1 MPELLRMPEIAAS
14 TTSAVLAGWPVAVNA
29 RFSAQDVI
37 ATVETDK
44 AVVDVEAEA
53 DGVILRTLV
62 GEGVEVEV
70 GTAIALLARPGE
82 TVDDVDA
89 ALAALGVSVGNG
101 GGPAATPAVVTT
113 PPAGNGVLRR
123 FASPLARRLAAES
136 GLLVTDLVGTG
147 PGGRIVRRDVE
158 AALAQRVTHEEADVH
173 DASPALLG
181 TPAPALDV
189 PDSPTPAPTPRP
201 APAPVA
207 QETAGYTDQ
216 PLSRMRKAVA
226 ARLTESKATAPH
238 FYVRGVA
245 RVDALLQMRADLNDG
260 ADVRI
265 SVNDLVVKAV
275 ARAHQLVPEMNVVW
289 TGEAIRSF
297 TGVDVSVAVAT
308 ERGLLTPVLTSVE
321 RRSITDV
328 ARATQDFVA
337 RAREGRLQQSELE
350 GGSVTVTNLGMYG
363 VDEFAAIINPPQAA
377 ILAVGAARQ
386 EAVVTDGRV
395 EVATVLRM
403 TLSVDHRPVDGAVAA
418 RWMSAFVTL
427 LERPVR
433 ILS

>member
-1 MPELLRMPEIAAS
+1 
-14 TTSAVLAGWPVAVNA
+14 
-29 RFSAQDVI
+29 
-37 ATVETDK
+37 
-44 AVVDVEAEA
+44 
-53 DGVILRTLV
+53 
-62 GEGVEVEV
+62 
-70 GTAIALLARPGE
+70 
-82 TVDDVDA
+82 VDDVDA
-89 ALAALGVSVGNG
+89 ALAALGVSPGNG
-101 GGPAATPAVVTT
+101 SEPAPEPAAAPAPA
-113 PPAGNGVLRR
+113 PPSGDGAPRR
-123 FASPLARRLAAES
+123 FASPLARRLAAEA

-158 AALAQRVTHEEADVH
+158 AALAQRVAHEEADLH
-173 DASPALLG
+173 DASPALPDQ
-181 TPAPALDV
+181 PAPALVV
-189 PDSPTPAPTPRP
+189 PSAPEPVPAPPTP
-201 APAPVA
+201 
-207 QETAGYTDQ
+207 ESAGYTDR

-238 FYVRGVA
+238 FYLRGAA
-245 RVDALLQMRADLNDG
+245 RVDALLQLRTDLNDG
-260 ADVRI
+260 ADVRV

-275 ARAHQLVPEMNVVW
+275 AKAHLLVPEMNVVW

-308 ERGLLTPVLTSVE
+308 DRGLLTPVLTAVE
-321 RRSITDV
+321 RRSITEV

-337 RAREGRLQQSELE
+337 RARDGRLQQSELE
-350 GGSVTVTNLGMYG
+350 GGSIAVTNLGMYG

-377 ILAVGAARQ
+377 ILAVGAAKQ

-395 EVATVLRM
+395 EAATVLRV

-418 RWMSAFVTL
+418 RWMSAFVSL